1 MAMGRRGKVES
12 AIGDL
17 DRAVELSPENARA
30 FCLLEE
36 CYEAKK
42 MEAEVRKAYEDA
54 LRIEP
59 ELALAREALDRLV
72 SMATKMANVEKAEEL
87 LEKLRSASWDAVVQD
102 MEDLKDF
109 SKKQGASE
117 ADDLNHW
124 DISFWSERLP
134 RVTMKKKITEEL
146 RPYFSLPKVMDGLF
160 NLAKTLF
167 GIEIKPANGLAPVW
181 NKDVRFYCVKDS
193 SANPI
198 AYFYFDPYTRP
209 SEKRGGAWM
218 DEVVSRS
225 RVLSRNDSE
234 SFQFCWTTLFYSL
247 AYDFGSK

>member
-124 DISFWSERLP
+124 DISFWSERL
-134 RVTMKKKITEEL
+134 R
-146 RPYFSLPKVMDGLF
+146 
-160 NLAKTLF
+160 
-167 GIEIKPANGLAPVW
+167 
-181 NKDVRFYCVKDS
+181 
-193 SANPI
+193 
-198 AYFYFDPYTRP
+198 
-209 SEKRGGAWM
+209 
-218 DEVVSRS
+218 
-225 RVLSRNDSE
+225 E
-234 SFQFCWTTLFYSL
+234 SKYQ
-247 AYDFGSK
+247 